1 MNSTATESPNAPG
14 TENLRD
20 LLHEHGLRYSR
31 AREQILRTFHEPA
44 CGHLSAEELHRR
56 LRDNGEDISLSTV
69 YLNLAVLRDAGL
81 LREFKGASGQ
91 AVFDVNAQPHYHLI
105 CTETGQI
112 HDLPAIDVDG
122 VPLTVFLREEIRRRT
137 GWDIEEPTISLRGR
151 RPAED

>member
-1 MNSTATESPNAPG
+1 MNTTANEPPKATDTG
-14 TENLRD
+14 NLRE

-31 AREQILRTFHEPA
+31 AREQILRTFQGPD

-56 LRDNGEDISLSTV
+56 LRDTGEDISLSTV

-91 AVFDVNAQPHYHLI
+91 SVFDVNAQPHYHLI
-105 CTETGQI
+105 CTETGAI

-151 RPAED
+151 RPDRD